1 MTVNVGKLLP
11 QANYAKIT
19 PKESAEPS
27 MFRSSFLP
35 ALLVCAAAVLSPSL
49 ASAQLKVGVINMQK
63 AILETAEIKKASGL
77 MQSKYKPRTDQLET
91 LQKDLAEIQAKL
103 QNPQTPPALQA
114 DLQGQG
120 TLKQR
125 QAQRI
130 QEDLQAEVER
140 DRNEILQKAAVR
152 MTDVVKKMA
161 DEKAL
166 DVVLDS
172 TNAVFFKPALEVTEE
187 AIAAY
192 DKTFPPN

>member
-1 MTVNVGKLLP
+1 MSRTL
-11 QANYAKIT
+11 
-19 PKESAEPS
+19 
-27 MFRSSFLP
+27 FLP
-35 ALLVCAAAVLSPSL
+35 ALVVSIAAVCPSI

-63 AILETAEIKKASGL
+63 AILETADIKKASAG
-77 MQSKYKPRTDQLET
+77 MQTKFKPRTDQLEN
-91 LQKDLAEIQAKL
+91 LQKELVEIQTKL
-103 QNPQTPPALQA
+103 QNPQTPPAQQA

-140 DRNEILQKAAVR
+140 DRNEILQKAAGR

-161 DEKAL
+161 EEKSL
-166 DVVLDS
+166 DMVVDS

-192 DKTFPPN
+192 DKTFPAK